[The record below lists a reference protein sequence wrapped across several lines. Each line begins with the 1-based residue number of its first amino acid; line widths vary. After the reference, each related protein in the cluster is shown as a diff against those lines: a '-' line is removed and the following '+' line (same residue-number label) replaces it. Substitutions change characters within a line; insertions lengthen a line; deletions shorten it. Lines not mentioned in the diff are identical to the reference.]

1 MSLLAP
7 VSVGEFLD
15 KLTILE
21 IKSEKITDPQKLD
34 NILQELTV
42 VRTTWQSSAFA
53 AMEMEPEL
61 SQLKAVNER
70 LWAIEDDIR
79 DKERDQL
86 FDAKFIELARS
97 VYITNDQRAALKK
110 ALSLKSGSEL
120 VEEKSYAEY

>member
-34 NILQELTV
+34 NILQELEA
-42 VRTTWQSSAFA
+42 VRTTWLSSAYA
-53 AMEMEPEL
+53 DVEMEPEL